1 MNPESAPPTL
11 PWKHLR
17 WALLVGLI
25 LRVLFVFKLAQIEYV
40 YPDEESYLDIG
51 AQILRGNG
59 YTMTMTQFDGL
70 IRPGEPTTYWGC
82 LTPLL
87 SATLQSFLGNSL
99 LPVRL
104 VLGIGSLVATFLLA
118 LQYARSSLSRPG
130 LILLGWLIAL
140 YPNLHFLGSFLMT
153 ETLFIP
159 WTLASLV
166 LLQRARGSGRWTD
179 AAALGLV
186 FGLAHLTRP
195 VLMPFEL
202 ATLGWAWW
210 RSGWSRRW
218 ALQAGLCLTITSLVM
233 SPWILRNRAHYGA
246 WVVETKS
253 GFGMHLQNSAE
264 RHEWLRTG
272 ALLST
277 NIPVVMPDMS
287 GPHEYQRSKLCGERF
302 WTFIRTQPGLYLDL
316 CRWRIKDLYE
326 LNPRWMT
333 LPQVASP
340 LVSAAMLTFYAL
352 ALTGLVFALRRG
364 LLPEA
369 ILLVGYISALSIA
382 TIAAPRYRAP
392 ADPALLM
399 LAAIGIMALVGRLRS
414 PTGRARNQ
422 DTPRQTL

>member
-1 MNPESAPPTL
+1 METPSQSSPL
-11 PWKHLR
+11 PWRALR

-25 LRVLFVFKLAQIEYV
+25 LRVLFVVKLDQIHYV

-59 YTMTMTQFDGL
+59 YSMTVSQFEGL

-87 SATLQSFLGNSL
+87 SAGLQFLVGQSWL
-99 LPVRL
+99 TIRL
-104 VLGIGSLVATFLLA
+104 ILGVTSLVATFFLA
-118 LQYARSSLSRPG
+118 LQYARSSLSRPE

-153 ETLFIP
+153 ETLFVP
-159 WTLASLV
+159 WTLGSLL
-166 LLQRARGSGRWTD
+166 LLQRARRSGRWTD
-179 AAALGLV
+179 ATALGLV

-195 VLMPFEL
+195 VLMPFEV

-218 ALQAGLCLTITSLVM
+218 ALQAGLCLATTALVI
-233 SPWILRNRAHYGA
+233 SPWVIRNRVHYGA
-246 WVVETKS
+246 FVVETKS

-277 NIPVVMPDMS
+277 NIAVVMPEMT
-287 GPHEYQRSKLCGERF
+287 GPHEYHRSKLCGERF
-302 WTFIRTQPGLYLDL
+302 WEFVRTKPELYLDL

-352 ALTGLVFALRRG
+352 ALTGLVVALRKG

-399 LAAIGIMALVGRLRS
+399 LAATGIMALVRWIWRRPADAGGAGL
-414 PTGRARNQ
+414 P
-422 DTPRQTL
+422 PRT